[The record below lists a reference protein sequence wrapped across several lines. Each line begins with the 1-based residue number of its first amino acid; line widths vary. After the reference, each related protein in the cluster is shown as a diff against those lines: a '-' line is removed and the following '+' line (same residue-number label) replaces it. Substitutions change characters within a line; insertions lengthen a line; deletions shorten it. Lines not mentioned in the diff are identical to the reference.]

1 MGLTTTK
8 PKKAT
13 PFDAFFAGAD
23 TGSKDKAFGGFL
35 AAGGKVATGTN
46 TGLDFNSLPGA
57 LKDGE
62 ALIKGLE
69 QSGNTS
75 STSGDVS
82 TNKAPVSLLPVG
94 GDNAGR
100 VQGDGQGAVESAVE
114 RHADLVAGTQNVVK
128 AERVRI
134 SNNEEV
140 RGDRLFLVSTFS
152 DGTEEARDIGS
163 APVASRPQVNPN
175 PYEAIEIMGASP
187 EAVAAAK
194 APVVAPPSV
203 AAPVAAPVATSNPAI
218 EALQQSAQNIEL
230 PSNDELRANQMAQ
243 QAEFVSQADAAGL
256 QAANGLNLQDFTQST
271 VGDRVLSPLE
281 QMLETQS
288 LARLGKKQFINPDS
302 QRIAAAESFASG
314 RLGKT
319 GPILD
324 TDSDLSKAAEKF
336 SLDRLEQEAPLLDT
350 DSDLSIAAESFAKD
364 RLEQEAPLLDTDSD
378 ISSLIEKTVMDR
390 LGNRSLLGSDA
401 SGSLEQDLRNR
412 TQDRLN
418 NENLLGDDSLA
429 GRDAVARARN
439 RANSGTLLG
448 GDGPDSL
455 ARQAEAQISQRL
467 LGGDSAQGQLERQRF
482 EQRLQDSER
491 EDMELL
497 NRLGILRSGD
507 SVEALTERNTRR
519 DEGELGLAAFGE
531 TLRDQGINQALG
543 FTNRRDAL
551 NLNEQNLQ
559 RGALQ
564 DLNTQANRLDQR
576 SLTENQLQ
584 SSALADGRQQQAR
597 NDQRRLDESNQQRG
611 ALADAST
618 AQARRDSMGLANE
631 DLRQQAFQNVSNL
644 QGRRDDL
651 GLSNE
656 QLRQQAFQNVSGLQG
671 RRDNMGLANEDLRQ
685 QAFQNTLGLQGR
697 RDDISRDNQNLQRA
711 ALADSANVVNA
722 RNNLDLNEANITG
735 SLRGGATQDARRAQ
749 ADQEF
754 RRAGFQQDVTDRA
767 LSRLR
772 GTQDVGQRERFEED
786 TRARLNAE
794 GLANRADTRAG
805 TALESDLFGRVADQ
819 NVQGGFRD
827 TLSGRSA
834 DRADSA
840 FDLNELLS
848 RAGLTGQLDGEST
861 LAGNADTRAGRQSTQ
876 DILNSIQGR
885 SSQRSSDTRAREGL
899 DDDLLTSG
907 INRTN
912 ATNADIRAGS
922 ADTRAERGLTDDLL
936 TSGVNRDMARD
947 ANTRADQTLE
957 DLLFGT
963 NTERRQGGEDVTRKT
978 QSQIDRELNRDVAQD
993 SIDRGA
999 LSDSRSER
1007 GLQSDLL
1014 SALQSR
1020 LSQRSSD
1027 TRADQ
1032 SLEDILFGTS
1042 GDRRTESGLTND
1054 VNRRNAQN
1062 ADSRQAQTLE
1072 DLLFGTSTT
1081 QGGTR
1086 DTLRGEQNDR
1096 TDRGFE
1102 DDLLSAGLG
1111 RDATRAG
1118 LTGDF
1123 EGDRTL
1129 AGANADKANANARI
1143 VQLLAAVEAG
1153 TIQGDAATNAIKEL
1167 LGLGE
1172 NDGNPKD
1179 NTPQGTT
1186 ATDDPNVRKGADG
1199 RTFIFI
1205 DGQWE
1210 DLGIQ

>member
-1 MGLTTTK
+1 
-8 PKKAT
+8 
-13 PFDAFFAGAD
+13 
-23 TGSKDKAFGGFL
+23 
-35 AAGGKVATGTN
+35 
-46 TGLDFNSLPGA
+46 
-57 LKDGE
+57 
-62 ALIKGLE
+62 
-69 QSGNTS
+69 
-75 STSGDVS
+75 
-82 TNKAPVSLLPVG
+82 
-94 GDNAGR
+94 
-100 VQGDGQGAVESAVE
+100 
-114 RHADLVAGTQNVVK
+114 
-128 AERVRI
+128 
-134 SNNEEV
+134 
-140 RGDRLFLVSTFS
+140 
-152 DGTEEARDIGS
+152 
-163 APVASRPQVNPN
+163 
-175 PYEAIEIMGASP
+175 
-187 EAVAAAK
+187 
-194 APVVAPPSV
+194 
-203 AAPVAAPVATSNPAI
+203 
-218 EALQQSAQNIEL
+218 
-230 PSNDELRANQMAQ
+230 
-243 QAEFVSQADAAGL
+243 
-256 QAANGLNLQDFTQST
+256 
-271 VGDRVLSPLE
+271 
-281 QMLETQS
+281 
-288 LARLGKKQFINPDS
+288 
-302 QRIAAAESFASG
+302 
-314 RLGKT
+314 
-319 GPILD
+319 
-324 TDSDLSKAAEKF
+324 
-336 SLDRLEQEAPLLDT
+336 
-350 DSDLSIAAESFAKD
+350 
-364 RLEQEAPLLDTDSD
+364 
-378 ISSLIEKTVMDR
+378 MDR

-531 TLRDQGINQALG
+531 NLRDQGINQALG

-711 ALADSANVVNA
+711 ALSDSANVVNA

-754 RRAGFQQDVTDRA
+754 RRAGFQQDVTDRS

-794 GLANRADTRAG
+794 GLANRADSRQG
-805 TALESDLFGRVADQ
+805 QALESDLFGRVADQ

-848 RAGLTGQLDGEST
+848 RAGLTGQLDGERT
-861 LAGNADTRAGRQSTQ
+861 LAGDAGSRAERGLQSDLLTGTTNRNLARNADDRGER
-876 DILNSIQGR
+876 
-885 SSQRSSDTRAREGL
+885 GL
-899 DDDLLTSG
+899 VDDLLTSG
-907 INRTN
+907 VNRTN

-1020 LSQRSSD
+1020 LSQRGSD
-1027 TRADQ
+1027 SRADQ
-1032 SLEDILFGTS
+1032 SLEDLLFGTS

-1054 VNRRNAQN
+1054 INRRNAQN

-1072 DLLFGTSTT
+1072 DLLFGTSTERR
-1081 QGGTR
+1081 QGGGDVVR
-1086 DTLRGEQNDR
+1086 DTLRGDQAGR

-1129 AGANADKANANARI
+1129 AGETFDSNSENQRI
-1143 VQLLAAVEAG
+1143 VQLLAAVKAG
-1153 TIQGDAATNAIKEL
+1153 TIDGGAATNAIREL
-1167 LGLGE
+1167 LGVSTVGNTFDNENRAPQSPTTPPDGSRLQPGGGAIGANGE
-1172 NDGNPKD
+1172 QYIFHDGE
-1179 NTPQGTT
+1179 
-1186 ATDDPNVRKGADG
+1186 
-1199 RTFIFI
+1199 
-1205 DGQWE
+1205 WE
-1210 DLGIQ
+1210 RLN